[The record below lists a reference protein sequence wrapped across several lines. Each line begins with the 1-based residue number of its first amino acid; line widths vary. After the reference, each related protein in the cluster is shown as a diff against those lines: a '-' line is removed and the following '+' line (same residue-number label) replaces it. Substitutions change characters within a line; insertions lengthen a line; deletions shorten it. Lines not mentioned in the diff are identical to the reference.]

1 MTYLEFKQ
9 RAEELGFTISI
20 NKSYQDKADDQFNRV
35 NVYLSNDETSIVIA
49 KIFEDE
55 WPTWWF
61 AHDAVEGMEIEDL
74 INEFSNT
81 PINERGYEELDR

>member
-9 RAEELGFTISI
+9 QAEALGFTVSI
-20 NKSYQDKADDQFNRV
+20 NNSYRDKADDQFNRV

-49 KIFEDE
+49 KVFEDE

-74 INEFSNT
+74 INKFSNT
-81 PINERGYEELDR
+81 PISERNYNVEEY